1 MLRLTS
7 VQLFDHMSDGVLV
20 LERDWSISYCNARA
34 EAAFGGKDLKGQ
46 TLWDVFPH
54 AQGARIEDVYRR
66 AFQTGQSEACEFYS
80 HDLLTWFEVRAIPV
94 KEELAVLFQDVSEK
108 RIELERAEARRQ
120 ALDALFDQVF
130 LGIMQVD
137 AGLQPMLVND
147 HLCTLT
153 GRSRDELLTTFLSTW
168 MVPEDAALF
177 SSALA
182 SSDAASTWG
191 ATVRLIRPDGK
202 VRHCSLQLSRVMEGN
217 VHSHSIIVLD
227 DVTEQLEA
235 ERKAADTAA
244 LLRAIIDSAQDLI
257 FVKDRDGR
265 FVLTNRELT
274 ESAPPLI
281 GCTVEEHFAPHLAV
295 GYAATDVEVMRSGC
309 PAIVEE
315 RIPLNSGERMFQT
328 IKVPWRSGDETLGV
342 IGISRDI
349 TERLSAEARLREREE
364 RYRLAARATKDAI
377 WDWDLISDQ
386 VTWNPAIEELCGDH
400 PSPDAAWWEERIHPE
415 DRGSVAES
423 VQEFQTSESERWE
436 HEYRFRRADGS
447 YAHVLDRGFL
457 VRSETGEPVRM
468 IGAMVDMSE
477 RVEAY
482 QRLDELRSELIH
494 VSRVSAMGTMA
505 SALAHELNQPLTG
518 IANYVSGARR
528 LLQEKGATAI
538 DVVLP
543 VLSDA
548 ADEVIKTS
556 ELIRRLRRMVARG
569 QVEVQTVELDALIRD
584 ALSLAIPNSRL
595 AKIEIEI
602 SVPGASVLCDPIQV
616 QQVLV
621 NLIRNAAE
629 AMEERP
635 VKRLELWS
643 ERLDGV
649 CRLYVRDTGAGIP
662 LDIAERLFTPFTTTK
677 PDGLG
682 VGLMIS
688 RTILEAHGGSIGLFE
703 TGPQG
708 TTMLIELPAS

>member
-7 VQLFDHMSDGVLV
+7 VQLFDHMNDGVLV

-34 EAAFGGKDLKGQ
+34 VAAFGGRDLKGQ
-46 TLWDVFPH
+46 ILWDVFPH
-54 AQGARIEDVYRR
+54 AQGTRIEYVYRR

-80 HDLLTWFEVRAIPV
+80 HDLSTWFEVRAIPV
-94 KEELAVLFQDVSEK
+94 KEELAVLFRDINEK
-108 RIELERAEARRQ
+108 RLELGRAEARRR

-137 AGLQPMLVND
+137 SGSRPMLAND

-153 GRSRDELLTTFLSTW
+153 GRSRHELLTSAPSTW
-168 MVPEDAALF
+168 MAPEDAALF

-182 SSDAASTWG
+182 ATDVASTWE
-191 ATVRLIRPDGK
+191 ANVRLIRPDGT

-217 VHSHSIIVLD
+217 VHSHSIIVL
-227 DVTEQLEA
+227 
-235 ERKAADTAA
+235 
-244 LLRAIIDSAQDLI
+244 
-257 FVKDRDGR
+257 
-265 FVLTNRELT
+265 N
-274 ESAPPLI
+274 
-281 GCTVEEHFAPHLAV
+281 
-295 GYAATDVEVMRSGC
+295 
-309 PAIVEE
+309 
-315 RIPLNSGERMFQT
+315 
-328 IKVPWRSGDETLGV
+328 
-342 IGISRDI
+342 DI

-377 WDWDLISDQ
+377 WDWDLASGQ

-400 PSPDAAWWEERIHPE
+400 PSPHAAWWEDRIHPE
-415 DRGSVAES
+415 DRGSVMES
-423 VQEFQTSESERWE
+423 IEAFRTSESERWE

-457 VRSETGEPVRM
+457 VRNETGEPVRM

-482 QRLDELRSELIH
+482 QRLNELQTELIH

-518 IANYVSGARR
+518 IANYVSGARL
-528 LLQEKGATAI
+528 LLQEKDATAI
-538 DVVLP
+538 DAVLP
-543 VLSDA
+543 VLADA
-548 ADEVIKTS
+548 ADEVIKAS

-595 AKIEIEI
+595 ARVEIEI
-602 SVPGASVLCDPIQV
+602 SVVGASVLGDPIQV

-621 NLIRNAAE
+621 NLIRNAVE

-643 ERLDGV
+643 ERLEGV
-649 CRLYVRDTGAGIP
+649 YRLYVRDTGTGMP
-662 LDIAERLFTPFTTTK
+662 PQIAERLFTPFTTTK

-688 RTILEAHGGSIGLFE
+688 RTILEAHGGAISLFE

-708 TTMLIELPAS
+708 TTMLIDMPAS